1 MQSQIWKKV
10 CNMKRVSTII
20 KQIEILH
27 RELVEHDDE
36 EIKKA
41 ILKLEKGGMQFGWIV
56 DAIYQGLDIDED
68 DEE

>member
-1 MQSQIWKKV
+1 M
-10 CNMKRVSTII
+10 
-20 KQIEILH
+20 LH
-27 RELVEHDDE
+27 RELIEHDDE

-56 DAIYQGLDIDED
+56 DTIYQGLNIDED